1 MSCRFRME
9 DNICKLC
16 WKWRSRPGVRLSASR
31 SSPSWQTHVCISGKP
46 LLACNNLV
54 DYEWMIINISNSQP
68 WCLSWITLTSIYNCD
83 IISFPATHL
92 CSLGGYIMGQKSV
105 YHYTSNC
112 NISFFYK
119 IMLKPV
125 APVMKKFAK
134 LCYMRRGVNII
145 SLWYILVYILCNQG
159 IRTAATGGGILNLD
173 LSADWQQF

>member
-1 MSCRFRME
+1 MGCWNIYLKLSFSTSSPVTLVTCFSTLQHQHTVYSLEMSCRFRME

-54 DYEWMIINISNSQP
+54 DYEWMIINISNSQH

-92 CSLGGYIMGQKSV
+92 CSLGGYIMGRKV
-105 YHYTSNC
+105 CIVTPL
-112 NISFFYK
+112 IA
-119 IMLKPV
+119 I
-125 APVMKKFAK
+125 
-134 LCYMRRGVNII
+134 
-145 SLWYILVYILCNQG
+145 
-159 IRTAATGGGILNLD
+159 
-173 LSADWQQF
+173 